1 MLGLEYKEWQMCHN
15 LKERRTAVVCTRVVW
30 ELGIWEW
37 AMGIGSDSGVGMSSR
52 AQTGWQNRTVEVEA
66 EALVAVRSDYVSKAA
81 NLVLSLVFEG
91 EETGY
96 DVRLQPHAWVHR
108 HTHTHVFAMRGPFD
122 MEWHTHPRTV
132 PTGSTSQ
139 LIWFN
144 LSVQYLLNGIL
155 LNENSLYFTSE
166 VRATKV

>member
-1 MLGLEYKEWQMCHN
+1 MIISETACYRLSMLGLEYKEWQMCHN
-15 LKERRTAVVCTRVVW
+15 LKERRTAVDCTRVVW

-52 AQTGWQNRTVEVEA
+52 AQTGWQNRTVEA

-96 DVRLQPHAWVHR
+96 DIRLQPHAWVHR
-108 HTHTHVFAMRGPFD
+108 HTHSCVREAWPFWYG
-122 MEWHTHPRTV
+122 MAYT
-132 PTGSTSQ
+132 PTYCT
-139 LIWFN
+139 N
-144 LSVQYLLNGIL
+144 RK
-155 LNENSLYFTSE
+155 YFTANLVE
-166 VRATKV
+166 LKCTY

>member
-1 MLGLEYKEWQMCHN
+1 MIISETACYRLSMLGLEYKEWQMCHN
-15 LKERRTAVVCTRVVW
+15 LKERRTAVVGTRVVW

-52 AQTGWQNRTVEVEA
+52 AQTGWQNRTVEA

-96 DVRLQPHAWVHR
+96 DIRLQPHAWVHR
-108 HTHTHVFAMRGPFD
+108 HTLMCSRSAALLIWNGIHTHV
-122 MEWHTHPRTV
+122 
-132 PTGSTSQ
+132 
-139 LIWFN
+139 
-144 LSVQYLLNGIL
+144 
-155 LNENSLYFTSE
+155 LYQPE
-166 VRATKV
+166 VLHS

>member
-1 MLGLEYKEWQMCHN
+1 MIISEIAWYRLSMLGLEYKEWQMCHN

-52 AQTGWQNRTVEVEA
+52 AQTGWQNRTVEA

-108 HTHTHVFAMRGPFD
+108 HTHTLKCSRCVALLIWNGI
-122 MEWHTHPRTV
+122 HTHVLYQPE
-132 PTGSTSQ
+132 
-139 LIWFN
+139 
-144 LSVQYLLNGIL
+144 IL
-155 LNENSLYFTSE
+155 HS
-166 VRATKV
+166 